1 MNFFEENN
9 KHTSAGILLEK
20 FNLYYR
26 NLNPEAKKKFVSRV
40 FKIDREIKVLG
51 RGIEVTDDMRYILLS
66 YIAQLTFGLKGFFLT
81 GYEYIYVYPEAFT
94 LRDSNN
100 INEGVTYTNK
110 IIAVSWKKFS
120 EGHLLAND
128 GENIFF
134 YQLGMALV
142 QTVNNGVYFDQHFG
156 SYIDTWYEI
165 YLTES
170 KLNPNTNKYVGTSQE
185 FDYIFSRLLEA
196 FFEKPLELKQ
206 AFPNS
211 FAHLCLLLNQNPLNA
226 HNDYLFEN
234 SFFKDDNLTT
244 PLPKQVK
251 KIYKYNRTHWSY
263 KLPIFT
269 FAMGFFFYLHLL
281 EKVVINISE
290 AVIIVF
296 VLSVATIGLTYRF
309 IKPKMIYHNIFEYWL
324 ICLFGFVPI
333 GFFSLIVL
341 SLYINFNPQTTYHA
355 IDQIEINET
364 YNRKRGTTIKS
375 FTFYFKDKFLNDY
388 PYARTIDIR
397 DNNGYQNII
406 SPSTMKLTISKG
418 IAGFDIIQNKEV
430 IIDEHTGY

>member
-1 MNFFEENN
+1 MNFFKENSN
-9 KHTSAGILLEK
+9 HISAGILLEK

-26 NLNPEAKKKFVSRV
+26 NLSPEAKKKFINRV
-40 FKIDREIKVLG
+40 LKIDNEIEVIG
-51 RGIEVTDDMRYILLS
+51 RGLEVTDDMRYILLS

-94 LRDSNN
+94 LRGSNAVN
-100 INEGVTYTNK
+100 DGVTYTDK

-142 QTVNNGVYFDQHFG
+142 QTVNNGYYFDQHFG
-156 SYIDTWYEI
+156 SYIDIWYKI
-165 YLTES
+165 YLEES
-170 KLNPNTNKYVGTSQE
+170 KLNPNANKYVGTSKE

-196 FFEKPLELKQ
+196 FFEKPSELRE
-206 AFPNS
+206 AFPES
-211 FAHLCLLLNQNPLNA
+211 FAHLCVLLNQNPLNV
-226 HNDYLFEN
+226 HNDYLFDN
-234 SFFKDDNLTT
+234 SFFINDNLRN

-251 KIYKYNRTHWSY
+251 KIYKYNRSHWSY
-263 KLPIFT
+263 KLPLFT
-269 FAMGFFFYLHLL
+269 FAIAFFFHIHLL

-290 AVIIVF
+290 ITMIVF
-296 VLSVATIGLTYRF
+296 VLSFATIGLTYRF

-333 GFFSLIVL
+333 CFFSIITL

-355 IDQIEINET
+355 IDHIQINNT
-364 YNRKRGTTIKS
+364 YNRKGGSSIKS
-375 FTFYFKDKFLNDY
+375 FTFYFKDNFLNDY
-388 PYARTIDIR
+388 PHARTIDIR
-397 DNNGYQNII
+397 NNNIYQIC
-406 SPSTMKLTISKG
+406 PSTMKLTISKG

-430 IIDEHTGY
+430 ITDEHTGY